1 MKKHFLTILSIVFI
15 FSINSFAQP
24 AFNLNQLKKEI
35 IDYHENGMFEKEM
48 DLIINSVIDSLQFI
62 INFENPAVVFD
73 IDETT
78 LSNYSH
84 IKECD
89 FGYIPNLWNEW
100 VDKAEA
106 PPIPHMLRLY
116 DTLLALNVSFFFITG
131 RTIEFYESTLKNLI
145 EAGYTKVDSLI
156 MREGK
161 EKTMTAAEYK
171 SEIRKNIEEQ
181 GFNIILNVGD
191 QMSDLD
197 GGYAVKSV
205 KLPNYMYFIE

>member
-1 MKKHFLTILSIVFI
+1 MKKYILTFFIVLLG
-15 FSINSFAQP
+15 FSFNTFSQP
-24 AFNLNQLKKEI
+24 TLNLNKLKKEI
-35 IDYHENGMFEKEM
+35 VDYHENGMFEEEM
-48 DLIINSVIDSLQFI
+48 ELIVNSIIDSLQFI
-62 INFENPAVVFD
+62 INYENPAVVFD

-89 FGYIPNLWNEW
+89 FGYIPVLWNEW
-100 VDKAEA
+100 IDKGEA

-116 DTLLALNVSFFFITG
+116 DTLLTLNVSFFFITG
-131 RTIEFYESTLKNLI
+131 RTIEYYESTLRNLNEVGFI
-145 EAGYTKVDSLI
+145 KVDSLL

-161 EKTMTAAEYK
+161 EKTMTATEYK
-171 SEIRKNIEEQ
+171 TELRKKIEEN

-197 GGYAVKSV
+197 GGYSIKTV